1 MDRRLGGR
9 TRAAALR
16 SPGAKKPARTGAT
29 RRMVRLAA
37 ARRPERRAHGARH
50 LRPHQNR
57 IKARWNAGTAA
68 NRPRNLE
75 GGIGDPSR
83 SRWRRAERLAQ
94 PPPRRPRGSTRDRR
108 SRRDVARHFLLLSS
122 DVNDP
127 RYRVSWDQR
136 QRLADQTEIHIEG
149 KRVER
154 TRGWAPAHDGSP
166 NFPKIGEPGTD
177 FRFLVQLSRRCRS
190 APSTISGRGRGRTR
204 AALRVSRPTAAKGAG
219 GRRQPRRGGAEAD
232 NAARGPPAPASATMI
247 RLAVRSGCNAAFWD
261 RSVPSR
267 PA

>member
-190 APSTISGRGRGRTR
+190 APSTISGRG
-204 AALRVSRPTAAKGAG
+204 A
-219 GRRQPRRGGAEAD
+219 RQVLAVEER
-232 NAARGPPAPASATMI
+232 PPAP
-247 RLAVRSGCNAAFWD
+247 
-261 RSVPSR
+261 P
-267 PA
+267 